1 MARKQSVTLIL
12 KNPLNMLYDR
22 LFQLLQVE
30 SYKDG
35 VYALIDAI
43 FTDEIDPTD
52 QVKKILFVSKD
63 CNYVWQH
70 YQDNPD
76 KIEGLDV
83 NSVIKLH
90 TALVLSLLIKDRYQC
105 IRP

>member
-1 MARKQSVTLIL
+1 MALIL

-22 LFQLLQVE
+22 LFELLHGE

-52 QVKKILFVSKD
+52 QVKKILLVSKD

-76 KIEGLDV
+76 KLEGLDV

-90 TALVLSLLIKDRYQC
+90 TTLVL
-105 IRP
+105 

>member
-1 MARKQSVTLIL
+1 MALIL

-22 LFQLLQVE
+22 LFQLLRCE

-35 VYALIDAI
+35 MYALINAI
-43 FTDEIDPTD
+43 FTEEIDPTD
-52 QVKKILFVSKD
+52 QVRKILLVSKD

-70 YQDNPD
+70 YQDNPE
-76 KIEGLDV
+76 KLEGLDV

-90 TALVLSLLIKDRYQC
+90 TTLVL
-105 IRP
+105 